1 MDNTESFPSAAPE
14 SAERAPSTSKGRLG
28 GLIRYGLLTI
38 GAAGAVWLLSTY
50 RDAIGASLHA
60 LGWTAVLY
68 LAGSAVVHVINT
80 WGWRSTIVERPLPM
94 PFWSLLASRLAGEA
108 LNKTTP
114 TASLGGEPLKAY
126 MLIWRGVPGEKAFL
140 SVLLSRYAMT
150 LAQIAFILVGVGLA
164 LWLKPGH
171 YTLFAGFGIFPLIV
185 LGAIVAATLADLG
198 VRRLAEP
205 RASENTSSKGTLGMW
220 KEAGNF
226 FWRTPGALAI
236 SVSWFFAGWAAGVLE
251 LLIATHLLGI
261 GLSVPE
267 ALAFEGLMVSLNMAT
282 FFIPGNVGSQEGG
295 FALLAP
301 LFGLSAAEGVTLAV
315 LRRLRD
321 VVWILLGLGYAAW
334 ARKPAGVPA
343 PAPQEA

>member
-1 MDNTESFPSAAPE
+1 METTESFPSAVSEKPAD
-14 SAERAPSTSKGRLG
+14 APSSSTARLG
-28 GLIRYGLLTI
+28 AILRYGLLAI

-50 RDAIGASLHA
+50 REAIGASLQA

-68 LAGSAVVHVINT
+68 LGGSGLVHLINT
-80 WGWRSTIVERPLPM
+80 WGWRTTIVERPLRVG
-94 PFWSLLASRLAGEA
+94 FGALLFSRLAGEA

-126 MLIWRGVPGEKAFL
+126 MLIWRGVPKEKAFL

-150 LAQIAFILVGVGLA
+150 VAQIAFILIGVGLA

-171 YTLFAGFGIFPLIV
+171 RTLFVSFAIFPLLV
-185 LGAIVAATLADLG
+185 LGAILTATLADLG
-198 VRRLAEP
+198 VRKLKEP
-205 RASENTSSKGTLGMW
+205 RKPERASNGKLGMW
-220 KEAGNF
+220 AEAGKF
-226 FWRTPGALAI
+226 FWNTPGALAV
-236 SVSWFFAGWAAGVLE
+236 SVGWFLAGWAAGVVE

-261 GLSVPE
+261 DFSLLE

-301 LFGLSAAEGVTLAV
+301 LFGLSPAQGVTLAV

-321 VVWILLGLGYAAW
+321 VVWVLLGLGFAAW
-334 ARKPAGVPA
+334 ARKPGPA
-343 PAPQEA
+343 PASLETRA